1 MTINTSIRNR
11 LELLLTLILTV
22 ERFVIEADT
31 LKLYYLVSWMEKEE
45 IMALTL
51 ALAKDVIDWIF
62 IIRLKYL
69 H

>member
-45 IMALTL
+45 IRALTL
-51 ALAKDVIDWIF
+51 ALAKDVIDWVIDF
-62 IIRLKYL
+62 G
-69 H
+69 

>member
-45 IMALTL
+45 IRALTL
-51 ALAKDVIDWIF
+51 ALAKDVIDWVIVF
-62 IIRLKYL
+62 G
-69 H
+69 

>member
-51 ALAKDVIDWIF
+51 ALAKDVIDWVIDF
-62 IIRLKYL
+62 G
-69 H
+69 